1 MAGSERIVY
10 LNGEY
15 LPQDQARVSV
25 FDRGFLFG
33 DGVYE
38 VIPVLQGKL
47 VDEDYSVERLTRS
60 LNEISMAWPCSTSDY
75 LDMLRTLITRNYL
88 QEGSIYVQITRGVAE
103 RDFAYPKNTPTSMMA
118 FTSERQL
125 LNNPLA
131 ERGVSVVTVP
141 DLRWKRRDIK
151 SLNLLA
157 QCMAKQ
163 EAVNQG
169 AYEAWMVEDSRITEG
184 SSSSAFIVKDG
195 HIITRALSNAILP
208 GIRRRVIIE
217 LTEKEGLLLE
227 QRPFSVEEA
236 HHADEAFLSNA
247 SSLVLPVVS
256 VDGQVVGNGKP
267 GPVTQ
272 RLRELYIATL
282 LAEAARK

>member
-75 LDMLRTLITRNYL
+75 LDMLRTLISRNQL
-88 QEGSIYVQITRGVAE
+88 QEGSIYVQVTRGVAE

-118 FTSERQL
+118 FSSERQL

-131 ERGVSVVTVP
+131 DKGVSVVSVP

-195 HIITRALSNAILP
+195 CIITRALSNAILP

-256 VDGQVVGNGKP
+256 VDGKSVGDGRP
-267 GPVTQ
+267 GPVTK